1 MGGEWV
7 GGVGPCVGDVA
18 PQRRGRGPDLRSI
31 ARHAV
36 GRPHAAD
43 GFPCVGGVAPR
54 VGDVAPRVGDVAPT
68 YDIPV
73 GRPHVADTII
83 FPVNSLLS

>member
-1 MGGEWV
+1 MNASAHASGTWALNV
-7 GGVGPCVGDVA
+7 GGVA
-18 PQRRGRGPDLRSI
+18 PTYDIP
-31 ARHAV
+31 V

-73 GRPHVADTII
+73 GRPHVADGFSPDI
-83 FPVNSLLS
+83 

>member
-1 MGGEWV
+1 MGGE
-7 GGVGPCVGDVA
+7 CVG
-18 PQRRGRGPDLRSI
+18 L
-31 ARHAV
+31 
-36 GRPHAAD
+36 
-43 GFPCVGGVAPR
+43 C
-54 VGDVAPRVGDVAPT
+54 VGDVAPT

>member
-43 GFPCVGGVAPR
+43 GFPCVG
-54 VGDVAPRVGDVAPT
+54 DVAPRVGDVAPT